1 VIISTTPIP
10 GVAIIDMKLLEDDRG
25 FFARSFCRQE
35 FIDAGL
41 EPMVEQCNVSFNH
54 KAGTM
59 RGMHMQ
65 VQPAPEA
72 KLVRCTRGAI
82 VDQIV
87 DMRPDSPTR
96 GQHVSVELTA
106 DNHRALYVPPF
117 FAHGYLTLTDG
128 AEVSYQ
134 VSGAYTPGVERGLRH
149 DDPALG
155 LSWPI
160 PIAVISD
167 KDRSWDD
174 LAVQEADGRIPAA
187 APAGGPVETT
197 GARS

>member
-1 VIISTTPIP
+1 VKITSTHIP
-10 GVAIIDMKLLEDDRG
+10 GVAIIDLQLLEDDRG

-41 EPMVEQCNVSFNH
+41 EPLVEQCNVSFNH
-54 KAGTM
+54 RAGTL
-59 RGMHMQ
+59 RGMHLQ

-87 DMRPDSPTR
+87 DLRPDSPTR
-96 GQHVSVELTA
+96 LQHVSVDLTE
-106 DNHRALYVPPF
+106 DNRRALYVPPF

-128 AEVSYQ
+128 AEVAYQ
-134 VSGAYTPGVERGLRH
+134 VSGAYTPGTERGLRY

-160 PIAVISD
+160 AITVISD

-174 LAVQEADGRIPAA
+174 LAVQEADGRIASA
-187 APAGGPVETT
+187 TT
-197 GARS
+197 GAAK